1 MKQLGIIAILLS
13 MITFLVA
20 GCASSSDS
28 NADQTPKS
36 AVPGEK
42 VEGEDRLAPGAGPNG
57 PNASVRW

>member
-20 GCASSSDS
+20 GCASQDS
-28 NADQTPKS
+28 TADQTPKG